1 VLALTLLVV
10 DTAAGRAVSRL
21 FDHERDV
28 REA

>member
-10 DTAAGRAVSRL
+10 DTAARRVVSRL

-28 REA
+28 RE